1 MECPA
6 ARAPRCCYG
15 LPSAREPKEPRT
27 HNRRMPVRRISL
39 FDNFPDRGPVTLTW
53 EENGA
58 TLTLEFMDGELVG
71 KRQKPLK

>member
-1 MECPA
+1 
-6 ARAPRCCYG
+6 
-15 LPSAREPKEPRT
+15 
-27 HNRRMPVRRISL
+27 MPVRRISL